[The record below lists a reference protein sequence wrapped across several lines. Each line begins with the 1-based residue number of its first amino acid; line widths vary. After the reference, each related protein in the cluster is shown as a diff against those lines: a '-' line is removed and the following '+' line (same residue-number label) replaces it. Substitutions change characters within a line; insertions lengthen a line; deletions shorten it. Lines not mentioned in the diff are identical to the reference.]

1 MLGFLLIFGGIVVF
15 LGAILSEIVIKSIVG
30 EVEGRK
36 DFRGDFEVLK
46 KTRVPESR
54 RRKFG
59 YSDEN
64 LMLNWLEGTNERR
77 VESAYYDACN
87 RDYIERGRY

>member
-1 MLGFLLIFGGIVVF
+1 MLGFLLIFGGVVVF
-15 LGAILSEIVIKSIVG
+15 LGAILSEIVIKSIIG
-30 EVEGRK
+30 EVEGRR

-46 KTRVPESR
+46 TTRVPESR

-64 LMLNWLEGTNERR
+64 LMLNWLEGTNG
-77 VESAYYDACN
+77 VSH
-87 RDYIERGRY
+87 G

>member
-1 MLGFLLIFGGIVVF
+1 MLGAVIIFGGVGWF
-15 LGAILSEIVIKSIVG
+15 LGLIGLAIVNRWIYG
-30 EVEGRK
+30 EVEGR

-46 KTRVPESR
+46 RTRVPEGR

-64 LMLNWLEGTNERR
+64 LMLNWLEERTN
-77 VESAYYDACN
+77 
-87 RDYIERGRY
+87 

>member
-1 MLGFLLIFGGIVVF
+1 MLGFLLVFGGVGVF
-15 LGAILSEIVIKSIVG
+15 LGAILSEIVIKSIIG
-30 EVEGRK
+30 EVEGWR

-46 KTRVPESR
+46 RTRVPVSR

-64 LMLNWLEGTNERR
+64 LMLNWLEGTNEVSR
-77 VESAYYDACN
+77 ES
-87 RDYIERGRY
+87 EG

>member
-1 MLGFLLIFGGIVVF
+1 MLGFLLIFGGVGVF
-15 LGAILSEIVIKSIVG
+15 LGAILSEIVIKSIIG
-30 EVEGRK
+30 EVEGRR

-46 KTRVPESR
+46 RTRVPEIR

-64 LMLNWLEGTNERR
+64 LMLNWLEGTNG
-77 VESAYYDACN
+77 VSHESEGWE
-87 RDYIERGRY
+87 IEG

>member
-1 MLGFLLIFGGIVVF
+1 MLGFLLIFGGVGVF

-46 KTRVPESR
+46 GTRVRKSR
-54 RRKFG
+54 RLKFG

-64 LMLNWLEGTNERR
+64 LILNWLEGTNG
-77 VESAYYDACN
+77 VS
-87 RDYIERGRY
+87 RG

>member
-1 MLGFLLIFGGIVVF
+1 MLGFLLIFSGVGVF
-15 LGAILSEIVIKSIVG
+15 LGAILSEIVIKSIIG
-30 EVEGRK
+30 EVEGRR

-46 KTRVPESR
+46 MTRVPESR

-64 LMLNWLEGTNERR
+64 LMLNWLNGQT
-77 VESAYYDACN
+77 
-87 RDYIERGRY
+87 G

>member
-1 MLGFLLIFGGIVVF
+1 MLGFLLIFGGVVVF
-15 LGAILSEIVIKSIVG
+15 LGAIISEIVIKNIIG
-30 EVEGRK
+30 EVEGRS

-46 KTRVPESR
+46 RTRVPESR

-64 LMLNWLEGTNERR
+64 LMLNWLEETNGVSR
-77 VESAYYDACN
+77 ES
-87 RDYIERGRY
+87 EG

>member
-1 MLGFLLIFGGIVVF
+1 MLGFLLIFGGVGVF
-15 LGAILSEIVIKSIVG
+15 LGAILSEIVIKSIIG

-64 LMLNWLEGTNERR
+64 LMLNWLNGQT
-77 VESAYYDACN
+77 
-87 RDYIERGRY
+87 G

>member
-1 MLGFLLIFGGIVVF
+1 MTDMLGFLLIFGGVGVF
-15 LGAILSEIVIKSIVG
+15 LGAILSEIVIKSIIG

-46 KTRVPESR
+46 RTRVPESR

-64 LMLNWLEGTNERR
+64 LILNWLKGTNG
-77 VESAYYDACN
+77 VSHES
-87 RDYIERGRY
+87 EG

>member
-1 MLGFLLIFGGIVVF
+1 MIGFLLIFGGVGVF
-15 LGAILSEIVIKSIVG
+15 LSAILSEIVIKSIIG
-30 EVEGRK
+30 EVEGRR

-46 KTRVPESR
+46 RTRVPESR

-64 LMLNWLEGTNERR
+64 LMFNWLEGTNG
-77 VESAYYDACN
+77 VSH
-87 RDYIERGRY
+87 G

>member
-1 MLGFLLIFGGIVVF
+1 MLGFLLIFGGVVVF
-15 LGAILSEIVIKSIVG
+15 LGTILSEIVIKSIIG
-30 EVEGRK
+30 EVEGRR

-46 KTRVPESR
+46 RTRMPESR

-64 LMLNWLEGTNERR
+64 LMLNWLEGTNG
-77 VESAYYDACN
+77 VSH
-87 RDYIERGRY
+87 G